1 MIYLLFYLFVELFF
15 FFKIGFALGFL
26 NSFLEIVFSAIFGL
40 VILINMN
47 TSMRDSL
54 ALLSSRKIDVNEFF
68 NINILKT
75 LGAFLL
81 ILPGF
86 LGDILG
92 ALMLS
97 YAFVKINVNKNSL
110 KSHEQN
116 RDNFKE
122 DIDVIDVE
130 VVDNSRTIK

>member
-1 MIYLLFYLFVELFF
+1 MELFF
-15 FFKIGFALGFL
+15 FFKIGFVLGFL

-40 VILINMN
+40 IILINMN
-47 TSMRDSL
+47 TSIRDSL
-54 ALLSSRKIDVNEFF
+54 ALLSSRKIDIDEFF

-86 LGDILG
+86 LGDIVG
-92 ALMLS
+92 VLMLIYVFAKTS
-97 YAFVKINVNKNSL
+97 INKNSL
-110 KSHEQN
+110 KSQNQN